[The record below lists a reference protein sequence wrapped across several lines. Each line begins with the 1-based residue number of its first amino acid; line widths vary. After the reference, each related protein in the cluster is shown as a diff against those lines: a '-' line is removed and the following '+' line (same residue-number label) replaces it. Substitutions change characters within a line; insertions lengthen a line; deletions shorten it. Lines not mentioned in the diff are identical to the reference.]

1 MTSLILKQVC
11 MNLSL
16 YSHCLCPYTISTMH
30 GLQFRKSVQSIKPY
44 IPGKSIEEVVKELG
58 VQDVI
63 KMASNENPFGCP
75 VSAEELAPYIQR
87 GSYYPNVS
95 TTPLYTQ
102 VADIHGV
109 SEKQVVFG
117 NGSDELLM
125 MLGQVFLSPETHAI
139 FSQHTFSEY
148 EFVCRVMGSSFTSV
162 PTRDHAYDLQAI
174 LYAIRAE
181 TRVIF
186 LANPN
191 NPTGLLVPRQTL
203 SAFLE
208 VVPDWVAVVLD
219 EAYAEFVTSHDFA
232 TGVSFL
238 EKHPNV
244 IVTRTFSKLY
254 GLAAFRIGYAVAT
267 ETVIAQLHKVRQPF
281 NVNQIA
287 AMAAVLALDKKAFI
301 QRTLENNEMGKRYL
315 YSIFEKLGLDYIP
328 TEANFI
334 CVQLPF
340 SGKLA
345 FESLLKLGIIVR
357 NLASFELP
365 NAIRITIGLT
375 AQNERLG
382 TALKSLLSRG

>member
-1 MTSLILKQVC
+1 MPFPTPPPILTD
-11 MNLSL
+11 MN
-16 YSHCLCPYTISTMH
+16 
-30 GLQFRKSVQSIKPY
+30 GLQFRKSVQAIKPY
-44 IPGKSIEEVVKELG
+44 VPGKSIEEVARELG
-58 VQDVI
+58 VNDII

-75 VSAEELAPYIQR
+75 VTAEQLAPHIQR
-87 GSYYPNVS
+87 GSYYPNVA
-95 TTPLYTQ
+95 TTPLYEK
-102 VADIHGV
+102 VAELHGV
-109 SEKQVVFG
+109 SEKQLVFG
-117 NGSDELLM
+117 NGSDEILM
-125 MLGQVFLSPETHAI
+125 MLGQVFLSSDTHAI

-148 EFVCRVMGSSFTSV
+148 EFVCRVMGASFTSV
-162 PTRDHAYDLQAI
+162 PTRDYAYDLQAI
-174 LYAIRAE
+174 LYAIREE

-191 NPTGLLVPRQTL
+191 NPTGLLISRQTL
-203 SAFLE
+203 DAFLS

-219 EAYAEFVTSHDFA
+219 EAYAEFVTSPDFES
-232 TGVSFL
+232 GISL
-238 EKHPNV
+238 LDKYPNV

-254 GLAAFRIGYAVAT
+254 GLAAFRIGYAVAAE
-267 ETVIAQLHKVRQPF
+267 ETVTQLHKVRQPF

-287 AMAAVLALDKKAFI
+287 AMAAVHALDNAAFI

-315 YSIFEKLGLDYIP
+315 YSILEKLGLEYIP

-345 FESLLKLGIIVR
+345 FENLLKLGIIVR

>member
-1 MTSLILKQVC
+1 MSAMQ
-11 MNLSL
+11 
-16 YSHCLCPYTISTMH
+16 

-75 VSAEELAPYIQR
+75 VTADDLAESIQR

-95 TTPLYTQ
+95 TTPLYEQ
-102 VADIHGV
+102 VAALHGV
-109 SEKQVVFG
+109 SEKQLIFG
-117 NGSDELLM
+117 NGSDEILM
-125 MLGQVFLSPETHAI
+125 MLGQVFLSSDTHAV

-148 EFVCRVMGSSFTSV
+148 EFVCRVMGASFTSV
-162 PTRDHAYDLQAI
+162 PTRDYAYDLQAI
-174 LYAIRAE
+174 LYAIREE

-191 NPTGLLVPRQTL
+191 NPTGLLVSRQTL
-203 SAFLE
+203 EAFLS

-219 EAYAEFVTSHDFA
+219 EAYAEFVTSQDFA
-232 TGVSFL
+232 TGISLL
-238 EKHPNV
+238 EKYPNIV
-244 IVTRTFSKLY
+244 VTRTFSKLY

-267 ETVIAQLHKVRQPF
+267 EATISQLHKVRQPF

-287 AMAAVLALDKKAFI
+287 ARAAVLALQKTPFI

-315 YSIFEKLGLDYIP
+315 YSIFEKLGLAYIP

>member
-1 MTSLILKQVC
+1 MLLRDIDLCGALEPLPIPQPPPI
-11 MNLSL
+11 LSL
-16 YSHCLCPYTISTMH
+16 MH
-30 GLQFRKSVQSIKPY
+30 GLQFRKSVQAIKPY

-75 VSAEELAPYIQR
+75 VSADDLAGCIQR

-95 TTPLYTQ
+95 TTPLYEQ
-102 VADIHGV
+102 VAVLHGV
-109 SEKQVVFG
+109 SEKQLIFG
-117 NGSDELLM
+117 NGSDEILM
-125 MLGQVFLSPETHAI
+125 MLGQVFLSPDTHAI

-162 PTRDHAYDLQAI
+162 PTRDYAYDLQSI

-191 NPTGLLVPRQTL
+191 NPTGLLVSRQTL
-203 SAFLE
+203 DAFLS

-219 EAYAEFVTSHDFA
+219 EAYAEFVTSQDFA
-232 TGVSFL
+232 SGISLL
-238 EKHPNV
+238 EKYPNI

-254 GLAAFRIGYAVAT
+254 GLAAFRIGYAVST
-267 ETVIAQLHKVRQPF
+267 EETIAQLHKVRQPF

-287 AMAAVLALDKKAFI
+287 AMAAGLALQKTSFI

-315 YSIFEKLGLDYIP
+315 YSIFEKLGLEYIP